1 MLVTKLLNRNYF
13 RVIYSNNIQS
23 EKRNTAYII
32 LQISVKDIVVLINSD
47 RINVTDEKACC
58 SYDVLLPYTLK
69 ADNAKAFLD
78 YNIGV
83 RIYMY
88 IIFYI
93 RLYI

>member
-1 MLVTKLLNRNYF
+1 MHYH
-13 RVIYSNNIQS
+13 
-23 EKRNTAYII
+23 
-32 LQISVKDIVVLINSD
+32 LQISVEDIVILINSD

-83 RIYMY
+83 LRID
-88 IIFYI
+88 ILIEQK
-93 RLYI
+93 

>member
-1 MLVTKLLNRNYF
+1 MHYH
-13 RVIYSNNIQS
+13 
-23 EKRNTAYII
+23 

-69 ADNAKAFLD
+69 ADNAKAYLD

-83 RIYMY
+83 RTY
-88 IIFYI
+88 IILFLYVK
-93 RLYI
+93 LYIYNVYIFLFFRCYE